1 MATTEA
7 ILRGKDTTAQE
18 ALYSSFELGDK
29 QWKITASDGKRNASR
44 YSVAAG
50 DKAAVVDC
58 LRRAKIRFGLSEQA
72 KVHSCYEAGRDGWW
86 LHRWLIE
93 QGIDSIVVDSASI
106 EVNRR
111 ARRAKTDRLDG
122 DKLLAMLLRW
132 HGGERRL
139 WSVLKAPTAEQED
152 ARRVERELDRLRS
165 ERTAHM
171 NRIGSLL
178 VMHNLRAGRVGGRA
192 WGKWWSEHARDVPP
206 VLRSEIERELE
217 RLTLVQSQVKLI
229 EVSKQQEVVDNQ
241 HPLVAALSRLRSI
254 GPVSAWKL
262 DKELFGWRRFNNR
275 RQLAASVGLTPTPYD
290 SGSSQ
295 VEQGISKAGNKR
307 VRSLLVELAWSWL
320 RYQPDSE
327 LSRWY
332 QKRFAA
338 AGKRMRR
345 VGIVALARRLV
356 IALWRYLQH
365 GEIPAGAQL
374 KPAAA

>member
-1 MATTEA
+1 MT
-7 ILRGKDTTAQE
+7 RD
-18 ALYSSFELGDK
+18 
-29 QWKITASDGKRNASR
+29 
-44 YSVAAG
+44 
-50 DKAAVVDC
+50 
-58 LRRAKIRFGLSEQA
+58 
-72 KVHSCYEAGRDGWW
+72 RDG
-86 LHRWLIE
+86 LHRGLA
-93 QGIDSIVVDSASI
+93 QAGT

-111 ARRAKTDRLDG
+111 ARRAKNDRLDG

-132 HGGERRL
+132 HGGEWRL

-152 ARRVERELDRLRS
+152 VRRVERELDRLRG

-171 NRIGSLL
+171 
-178 VMHNLRAGRVGGRA
+178 
-192 WGKWWSEHARDVPP
+192 
-206 VLRSEIERELE
+206 
-217 RLTLVQSQVKLI
+217 
-229 EVSKQQEVVDNQ
+229 
-241 HPLVAALSRLRSI
+241 
-254 GPVSAWKL
+254 
-262 DKELFGWRRFNNR
+262 NNR

>member
-1 MATTEA
+1 
-7 ILRGKDTTAQE
+7 
-18 ALYSSFELGDK
+18 
-29 QWKITASDGKRNASR
+29 
-44 YSVAAG
+44 
-50 DKAAVVDC
+50 
-58 LRRAKIRFGLSEQA
+58 LS
-72 KVHSCYEAGRDGWW
+72 
-86 LHRWLIE
+86 
-93 QGIDSIVVDSASI
+93 
-106 EVNRR
+106 
-111 ARRAKTDRLDG
+111 
-122 DKLLAMLLRW
+122 
-132 HGGERRL
+132 
-139 WSVLKAPTAEQED
+139 
-152 ARRVERELDRLRS
+152 
-165 ERTAHM
+165 
-171 NRIGSLL
+171 
-178 VMHNLRAGRVGGRA
+178 
-192 WGKWWSEHARDVPP
+192 
-206 VLRSEIERELE
+206 SEIERELE
-217 RLTLVQSQVKLI
+217 RLALVQCQVKLI
-229 EVSKQQEVVDNQ
+229 DAGKQQEVADKK

-254 GPVSAWKL
+254 GPISAWKL

-320 RYQPDSE
+320 RYQPGSE